1 VSKTKEEAYSSH
13 NPHLMILGL
22 ATVLG
27 GLAIYGAI
35 TWFAL
40 IIINTK

>member
-1 VSKTKEEAYSSH
+1 MSQTKEEAYSFH

-22 ATVLG
+22 IAVLG

-35 TWFAL
+35 TWLVL
-40 IIINTK
+40 IVTDTN